1 MVVTKIMLLHQLKV
15 RLLELETDE
24 RKITVKLS
32 LVKADKS
39 STKQDIKL
47 LETEL
52 ENIKN
57 KRNIHYPSTIF

>member
-1 MVVTKIMLLHQLKV
+1 MVVTKITLLHQKKV

-32 LVKADKS
+32 LVKANKS

>member
-1 MVVTKIMLLHQLKV
+1 MVVTKIMLLHQKKV

>member
-1 MVVTKIMLLHQLKV
+1 MVVTKIMLLHQKKV

-32 LVKADKS
+32 LVKANKS